1 VRNLI
6 TGGAILMR
14 NKILPDLLVYIL
26 SPIIVLSMVNVVDI
40 RYFAIGLVPLIS
52 IYSIIVRTKYNR
64 INLSGIVFSF
74 LYIIFSYYKQ
84 NIQAG
89 YDTYVYNTYF
99 LIISAIIIVLISLF
113 NKNIIKQVYIDIL
126 KCKDMSPLEIW
137 NQVKK
142 SENIYYFNKINHILV
157 LQILSIILIRVYSMN
172 TYGINDYT
180 YTKELEILINTLFI
194 MGEIYISS
202 KLFNKIK
209 KEDSILINKNVKV
222 NNSSRRVINFN
233 KYKNMSK

>member
-1 VRNLI
+1 
-6 TGGAILMR
+6 MR

-113 NKNIIKQVYIDIL
+113 NKNIIKQVYIDLL
-126 KCKDMSPLEIW
+126 KCKGMSPLEIW

-142 SENIYYFNKINHILV
+142 SENIYYFNKINHILI
-157 LQILSIILIRVYSMN
+157 LQILSNILIRVYSMN

-180 YTKELEILINTLFI
+180 YTKELEILINILFI

-233 KYKNMSK
+233 KYKNMSQ

>member
-1 VRNLI
+1 
-6 TGGAILMR
+6 
-14 NKILPDLLVYIL
+14 
-26 SPIIVLSMVNVVDI
+26 
-40 RYFAIGLVPLIS
+40 
-52 IYSIIVRTKYNR
+52 
-64 INLSGIVFSF
+64 
-74 LYIIFSYYKQ
+74 
-84 NIQAG
+84 
-89 YDTYVYNTYF
+89 
-99 LIISAIIIVLISLF
+99 
-113 NKNIIKQVYIDIL
+113 
-126 KCKDMSPLEIW
+126 
-137 NQVKK
+137 
-142 SENIYYFNKINHILV
+142 
-157 LQILSIILIRVYSMN
+157 MN